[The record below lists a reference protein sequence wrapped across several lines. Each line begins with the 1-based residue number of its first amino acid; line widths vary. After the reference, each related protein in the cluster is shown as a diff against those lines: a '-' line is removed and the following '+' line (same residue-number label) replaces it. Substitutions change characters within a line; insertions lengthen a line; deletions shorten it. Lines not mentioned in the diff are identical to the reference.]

1 MDPMS
6 WRTSPAFLRGA
17 GNVTF
22 VSRDRSGSLTLELER
37 IRIVPAFSFAKGI
50 PDSLSKL
57 EFLFS

>member
-6 WRTSPAFLRGA
+6 WSTSPAFRLGA
-17 GNVTF
+17 ALPPSSG
-22 VSRDRSGSLTLELER
+22 RSGIRTAELER
-37 IRIVPAFSFAKGI
+37 IRMVPAFSLANGI